1 MGETEIVAEALE
13 AQRKCFVIGPIG
25 PEKSE
30 EREHSDRVL
39 RHLVKKVIEV
49 PPFNYEV
56 RRADEIDQPGT
67 ITTQIITDIRN
78 AELVVADLTGR
89 NANVFYELAM
99 CHIWQKPTV
108 HLCRDDEKLPFDV
121 EQLRVVFF
129 NLGNPDSVVEAQQ
142 RIAKHV
148 QWLEA
153 GNKIETPLQF
163 VEALDLVRTGE
174 DRDERMFDVL
184 SKVVESL
191 SRIGSRV
198 EFIAGWAEVKQRKE
212 QYPASYVLPGT
223 GLGTLYETPSPSKT
237 VSHSLDAL
245 LRLAKKPEKE

>member
-1 MGETEIVAEALE
+1 MGETEQVAEALE
-13 AQRKCFVIGPIG
+13 TQRKCFVIGPIG

-39 RHLVKKVIEV
+39 KHLVKKVLKP
-49 PPFNYEV
+49 PPFNYDV

-108 HLCRDDEKLPFDV
+108 HLCRDNVKLPFDV

-129 NLGNPDSVVEAQQ
+129 DLGNPDSVVEAQQ
-142 RIAKHV
+142 RIANHV
-148 QWLEA
+148 KWLEG
-153 GNKIETPLQF
+153 GNKIETPIQF
-163 VEALDLVRTGE
+163 VEALELVRTGE
-174 DRDERMFDVL
+174 DKDERMFSVL

-198 EFIAGWAEVKQRKE
+198 EFVAGRAEHEQEEKLRKGFGALFE
-212 QYPASYVLPGT
+212 TPYPFGRGSR
-223 GLGTLYETPSPSKT
+223 GLG
-237 VSHSLDAL
+237 LDAL
-245 LRLAKKPEKE
+245 RRPDEKPEKE